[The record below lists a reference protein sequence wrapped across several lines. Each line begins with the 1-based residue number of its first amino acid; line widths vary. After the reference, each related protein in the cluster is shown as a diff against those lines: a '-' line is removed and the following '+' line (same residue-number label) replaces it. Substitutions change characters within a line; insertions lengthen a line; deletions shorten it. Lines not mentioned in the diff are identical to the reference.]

1 MGLRDRY
8 LEIRHGFEPTFWVA
22 NTLEL
27 FERLA
32 FYGAKAVLVIF
43 LATRVGLGD
52 DAGKLAGM
60 FSALIFFLPVIAGV
74 FVDKYGFRKTLIAC
88 FAIFCIGYFLI
99 GMAGMEFGKP
109 IVEAMGKEAYVI
121 TVLVITAAGG
131 SLIKPCIVGTV
142 DRTSKPESKALG
154 FSIYY
159 TLVNFGGAIGPL
171 LAIPVRE
178 GIGIEFVLVVSSLTS
193 FLLLLGTIFFFR
205 EPVSP
210 KSAADQEIR
219 TFRKVFQDM
228 LLVFTNIRF
237 MTFLVIF
244 SGFWIMFWQIF
255 YLLPF
260 YTLDVLHFERFEIL
274 ETIDAWCIILLTI
287 PIAVATKEVRPIVA
301 ITLGL
306 MLASVSWIVVG
317 AGGTIVS
324 TVIGIAIFA
333 LGESTQS
340 PRFYEYVASLA
351 PPDQTGTFMG
361 FAFLPIGIGAFLAGM
376 LADELR
382 DAYMASNPAMMWYI
396 VAGIGFASSAL
407 MVLYNVLV
415 APGRKENGV
424 V

>member
-1 MGLRDRY
+1 
-8 LEIRHGFEPTFWVA
+8 
-22 NTLEL
+22 
-27 FERLA
+27 
-32 FYGAKAVLVIF
+32 
-43 LATRVGLGD
+43 GD

-60 FSALIFFLPVIAGV
+60 FSALIFFLPVVAGV
-74 FVDKYGFRKTLIAC
+74 CVDKYGFRKTLIAC

-99 GMAGMEFGKP
+99 AMAGMEFGKP

-121 TVLVITAAGG
+121 TVLIITAAGG

-193 FLLLLGTIFFFR
+193 FLLLLGTILFFR

-287 PIAVATKEVRPIVA
+287 PIAVVTKKVRPVVA

-340 PRFYEYVASLA
+340 PRFYEYEASLA

-361 FAFLPIGIGAFLAGM
+361 FAFLPIGIGAFLAGL

-396 VAGIGFASSAL
+396 VAAIGFAPSVL

-415 APGRKENGV
+415 APGRNKNG
-424 V
+424 

>member
-60 FSALIFFLPVIAGV
+60 FSALIFFLPVVAGV

-121 TVLVITAAGG
+121 TVLIITAAGG

-142 DRTSKPESKALG
+142 DRTTKPESKALG

-193 FLLLLGTIFFFR
+193 FLLLLGTILFFR

-210 KSAADQEIR
+210 KAVSDQEIR

-287 PIAVATKEVRPIVA
+287 PIAVVTKKVRPVVA

-361 FAFLPIGIGAFLAGM
+361 FAFLPIGIGAFLAGL

-396 VAGIGFASSAL
+396 VAAIGFASSAL

-415 APGRKENGV
+415 APGRNKNG
-424 V
+424 

>member
-60 FSALIFFLPVIAGV
+60 FSALIFFLPVVAGV

-99 GMAGMEFGKP
+99 AMAGMEFGKP

-121 TVLVITAAGG
+121 TVLIITAAGG

-193 FLLLLGTIFFFR
+193 FLLLLGTILFFR

-287 PIAVATKEVRPIVA
+287 PIAVVTKKVRPVVA

-361 FAFLPIGIGAFLAGM
+361 FAFLPIGIGAFLAGL

-396 VAGIGFASSAL
+396 VAAIGFASSAL

-415 APGRKENGV
+415 APGRNKNG
-424 V
+424 